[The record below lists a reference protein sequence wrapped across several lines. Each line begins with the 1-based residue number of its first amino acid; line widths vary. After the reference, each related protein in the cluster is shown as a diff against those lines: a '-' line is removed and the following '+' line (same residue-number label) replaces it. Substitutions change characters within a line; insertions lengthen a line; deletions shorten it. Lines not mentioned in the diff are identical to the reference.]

1 MEWHPKVLR
10 GDIPFGI
17 NYVAMGSFWKSCT
30 WLKLCRFPKV
40 PLSGVPRPSQQLF
53 ISILSFKGHCL
64 FCTAPLCLEWVDVRF
79 TCYCYPT
86 LCEWMKTKL
95 CAFKSLLNSWL
106 YSSRGFGKNTHPHRR
121 FSCGGLWVAVTANMV
136 FPWASLF
143 YVSHPQWD
151 IVSTSVMWAVIF
163 VFLSCLRSAL
173 TKEDEHVEHWHTS
186 KKSCRQLGLAS
197 KALWGRWW
205 RFEGFL
211 QEKLLEMVLIE
222 RSMEGVRAKPSVVQ
236 KAEETCLF
244 ASDVVN
250 ADSPW
255 TLLELHLA
263 FTSRDGRVVR
273 KVKNGRSKS
282 KDLNEERWKDIERK
296 T

>member
-17 NYVAMGSFWKSCT
+17 NYVATGSFWKSCT

-40 PLSGVPRPSQQLF
+40 PLSGVPRPSLQLF

-79 TCYCYPT
+79 ACHCYPT
-86 LCEWMKTKL
+86 LCEWMKKKL

-106 YSSRGFGKNTHPHRR
+106 YSSRGFGRNTHPHWW
-121 FSCGGLWVAVTANMV
+121 FSCGGLWVAVTANMI
-136 FPWASLF
+136 FSLSF
-143 YVSHPQWD
+143 SFLCITSTMGRSLHQCDVGCYLCLPQ
-151 IVSTSVMWAVIF
+151 
-163 VFLSCLRSAL
+163 LSQKCLDKRRQ
-173 TKEDEHVEHWHTS
+173 HVEHWHTS
-186 KKSCRQLGLAS
+186 KKSCRKLGLAS
-197 KALWGRWW
+197 KALWGGRW

-222 RSMEGVRAKPSVVQ
+222 RSIEGVRARPSVVQ

-244 ASDVVN
+244 ASHVVN

-255 TLLELHLA
+255 TLLELHLP
-263 FTSRDGRVVR
+263 FTSRDGRGVR
-273 KVKNGRSKS
+273 KVKK
-282 KDLNEERWKDIERK
+282 EEQE
-296 T
+296 